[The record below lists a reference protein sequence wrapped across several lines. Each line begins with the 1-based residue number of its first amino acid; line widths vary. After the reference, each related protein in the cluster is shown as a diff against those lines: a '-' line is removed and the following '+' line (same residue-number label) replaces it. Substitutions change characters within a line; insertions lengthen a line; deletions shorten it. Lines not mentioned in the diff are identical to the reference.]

1 MKVQYL
7 GLEEINGPFVYLK
20 TPKDV
25 SFDEQVKLVLANG
38 EVRIGNV
45 IMLNEEVTVI
55 QVYQGTNEMNL
66 KGISSDD
73 SNQIFLSNWFDL
85 QREFGDKLNLS
96 NAISLKNAVMY
107 AGIDFEGTEHD
118 ALDDARNTA
127 LLLKTIRIPE
137 LCEAALKYVLEALN
151 PAPISTSLGSM
162 FDFNELGFIA

>member
-1 MKVQYL
+1 MKYDILLYQWS
-7 GLEEINGPFVYLK
+7 ESDI
-20 TPKDV
+20 
-25 SFDEQVKLVLANG
+25 EQI
-38 EVRIGNV
+38 R
-45 IMLNEEVTVI
+45 
-55 QVYQGTNEMNL
+55 NEMNL

-73 SNQIFLSNWFDL
+73 SNQILLSNWFDL

-96 NAISLKNAVMY
+96 NAVSLKNAIMY

-127 LLLKTIRIPE
+127 ILLKTIRIHE

-151 PAPISTSLGSM
+151 PAPISTSSGSM